1 MPSEEP
7 GAAREHARLT
17 ELASYEVM
25 DTAPEAAF
33 DALVVAA
40 TLVADVSFGG
50 IGLLDDRREWF
61 KARVGLPTT
70 ELPREQAFSRLVV
83 QTGRSLV
90 IADTRT
96 DTRLADNP
104 YVRSGRVL
112 FYAGFPLR
120 SPSGTLL
127 GALCVTEAAPRTL
140 TAEQVQVLTTLADQ
154 AMAQLELRRQVA
166 EAYRSRDEAR
176 RRQTVLDAVLASVDV
191 GLLVCDERG
200 KVLADNGFMRELV
213 GLDTGDPDVDAYP
226 TVAMRCWDGT
236 PVVGDDRPVE
246 RTLRDGSYDEE
257 LQLEG
262 PVGTR
267 FVQTTGHSLVGP
279 DGERLGAV
287 IAAHDITAMRERE
300 AELSARIHDVEALAE
315 GSRAILGGQ
324 DAGGVACDVVQRL
337 CAAQSASLM
346 LPTATGDLLCVA
358 STSPAIRGLTVPLA
372 VDSIVGA
379 TFRAQKPSFVDPE
392 RDLRTYGDAAD
403 ILRQEFG
410 PLGGALYMPLVHE
423 GESLGVLIMTTA
435 EEISELPTRT
445 FGLLEIVTAELVTS
459 LERDRLRAEL
469 ASQANT
475 DPLTG
480 LANRRSW
487 DERVSHAVVAAGEA
501 PVCMAILDLDHFK
514 DFNDSHGHQSGDL
527 LLREA
532 AAAWMGVVRA
542 GDLLARLGGE
552 EFGLLLAG
560 CTLDDAAPILASL
573 CASVPRGQTVSIGVS
588 ERRTGESV
596 STWYGRTDRALYRAK
611 ESGRNQ
617 VVADREGQA
626 VWA

>member
-17 ELASYEVM
+17 ELAAYEVL
-25 DTAPEAAF
+25 DTAPEPAF

-50 IGLLDDRREWF
+50 IGLLDATREWF
-61 KARVGLPTT
+61 KARVGLPVA
-70 ELPREQAFSRLVV
+70 ELPRDEALSRLVV
-83 QTGRSLV
+83 ESGRAVV
-90 IADTRT
+90 ISDTRS
-96 DTRLADNP
+96 DARLADNP

-120 SPSGTLL
+120 TPSGTLL

-140 TAEQVQVLTTLADQ
+140 TPEQVQILATLADQ

-166 EAYRSRDEAR
+166 EAYRSGDEAR
-176 RRQTVLDAVLASVDV
+176 HRQIVLDAVLANVDV

-200 KVLADNGFMRELV
+200 KVLADNMVIREILGF
-213 GLDTGDPDVDAYP
+213 GTGQVDLDAYRSIEM
-226 TVAMRCWDGT
+226 TYWDGT
-236 PVVGDDRPVE
+236 PTVGDDRPVE

-257 LQLEG
+257 LHLPG
-262 PVGTR
+262 PGGTR
-267 FVQTTGHSLVGP
+267 YIQTTGHLLVGP
-279 DGERLGAV
+279 GGERLGAV

-300 AELSARIHDVEALAE
+300 AELSARIRDVEALAE
-315 GSRAILGGQ
+315 GSRAILGGH
-324 DAGGVACDVVQRL
+324 DAGGVACDVVRQL
-337 CAAQSASLM
+337 CSAQSVSLM
-346 LPTATGDLLCVA
+346 LPTGTDDLLCVA
-358 STSPAIRGLTVPLA
+358 STTPSMRGVVIPLSEQSLA
-372 VDSIVGA
+372 GSA
-379 TFRAQKPSFVDPE
+379 FREQKPAFVDPE
-392 RDLRTYGDAAD
+392 RDARTHSGTADVLR
-403 ILRQEFG
+403 REFG
-410 PLGGALYMPLVHE
+410 PIGGALFMPLVHQ
-423 GESLGVLIMTTA
+423 GESLGVLLMTTA
-435 EEISELPTRT
+435 QEISKLPTRT

-459 LERDRLRAEL
+459 LERDRLRADL
-469 ASQANT
+469 ATQANT

-487 DERVSHAVVAAGEA
+487 DERVAAAVVAAGDA

-527 LLREA
+527 LLREV
-532 AAAWMGVVRA
+532 AAAWMSGVRT

-560 CTLDDAAPILASL
+560 CTLDDATPLLEVVRAA
-573 CASVPRGQTVSIGVS
+573 VPQGQTVSIGVS
-588 ERRTGESV
+588 ERRPGESV

-611 ESGRNQ
+611 ETGRDQ
-617 VVADREGQA
+617 VVADRDGQNVA
-626 VWA
+626 V

>member
-1 MPSEEP
+1 MASAEP

-25 DTAPEAAF
+25 DSAPEAAF
-33 DALVVAA
+33 HALVMAA

-50 IGLLDDRREWF
+50 IGLLDERREWF
-61 KARVGLPTT
+61 KARIGLPAT
-70 ELPREQAFSRLVV
+70 ELPREEALSRLVV
-83 QTGRSLV
+83 EAEAPLV
-90 IADTRT
+90 IPDTRC
-96 DTRLADNP
+96 DARLADNP

-120 SPSGTLL
+120 APSGLVL

-140 TAEQVQVLTTLADQ
+140 TDEQVQILATLADQ
-154 AMAQLELRRQVA
+154 AMAQLELRRQVT
-166 EAYRSRDEAR
+166 EAYRSGDDAR
-176 RRQTVLDAVLASVDV
+176 QRQMVLDAVLASVDV
-191 GLLVCDERG
+191 GLLVCDARG
-200 KVLADNGFMRELV
+200 KVLADNAVIRGLLGLGAGELE
-213 GLDTGDPDVDAYP
+213 DDAYRL
-226 TVAMRCWDGT
+226 AEMRCWDGT

-246 RTLRDGSYDEE
+246 RTLLEGAYEEE
-257 LQLEG
+257 LQVQVQG
-262 PVGTR
+262 GTR
-267 FVQTTGHSLVGP
+267 YVQTTGHSLVGP
-279 DGERLGAV
+279 GGERLGAV
-287 IAAHDITAMRERE
+287 IAAHDITPMRERE
-300 AELSARIHDVEALAE
+300 AELSARIRDVEALAE

-324 DAGGVACDVVQRL
+324 DAGAVACDVVLRL

-346 LPTATGDLLCVA
+346 LPTANGDLLCVA
-358 STSPAIRGLTVPLA
+358 STSSIILGLAVPLS

-379 TFRAQKPSFVDPE
+379 AFRDQKPAFVDPE
-392 RDLRTYGDAAD
+392 SDFRTYGGAANV
-403 ILRQEFG
+403 LRQEFG
-410 PLGGALYMPLVHE
+410 RIGGALYMPLVHE

-435 EEISELPTRT
+435 QEISQLPTRT

-487 DERVSHAVVAAGEA
+487 DERVNHAVVAAGDA

-532 AAAWMGVVRA
+532 AATWMGVVRT

-560 CTLDDAAPILASL
+560 CTLDAAKPLLASL
-573 CASVPRGQTVSIGVS
+573 CALVPQGQTVSIGVS
-588 ERRTGESV
+588 ERQPGESV

-611 ESGRNQ
+611 ESGRNT
-617 VVADREGQA
+617 VVADREDEPVTA
-626 VWA
+626 